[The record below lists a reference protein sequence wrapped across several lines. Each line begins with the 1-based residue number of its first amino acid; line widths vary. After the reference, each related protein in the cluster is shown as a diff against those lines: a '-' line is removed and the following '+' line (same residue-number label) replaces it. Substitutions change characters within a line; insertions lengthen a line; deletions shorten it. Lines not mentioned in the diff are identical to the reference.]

1 VIDLVGEYHAV
12 MRRMPFAEAVRL
24 HDDFGVPWRSITTA
38 CPVPAQAVFADRE
51 RLLYEPAENGRAVWI
66 MPVCAVDPSQPEEI
80 ETVDPMDVVADL
92 SRVVDLVAFDPHC
105 RERFALRTGGAT
117 VLGAVE
123 PQLLGPDR
131 VRVWND
137 IGDWLRDSC
146 RGIVLLTNDCHQRGR
161 ILRRLSSI
169 EAQQPTQVTAWLGLP
184 AYPPGLP
191 PAVFPMRAA

>member
-1 VIDLVGEYHAV
+1 VNIVAEYLSV
-12 MRRMPFAEAVRL
+12 MRRMPFAAAQEL
-24 HDDFGVPWRSITTA
+24 HSKFGIPWVSITAT
-38 CPVPAQAVFADRE
+38 CPAPTLARFTDRNQ
-51 RLLYEPAENGRAVWI
+51 LFYEPADDGRAVWI
-66 MPVCAVDPSQPEEI
+66 MPACAVDPSQPEEI